1 MIKVDSIK
9 PINGAGNLRAFATVT
24 INDKVKISDVRI
36 VQQPNQAAWVSM
48 PTREYKNKDGQRKW
62 SNIVEI
68 LDEQLKKQI
77 EAAVLAEFEKLQ
89 PAATR
94 EVWK

>member
-9 PINGAGNLRAFATVT
+9 PINGAGSLRAFATVT
-24 INDKVKISDVRI
+24 INDKLKISDVRI
-36 VQQPNQAAWVSM
+36 IQQSDQDLWVSM

-62 SNIVEI
+62 AAIVEVI
-68 LDEQLKKQI
+68 DQLLKKQI
-77 EAAVLAEFEKLQ
+77 EAAVLEEYEKLQ